1 MNVLDIG
8 MISVVP
14 SPYQRDLFQALAD
27 RKELSLAV
35 YYLERSSPDSPWPEQ
50 ELRPYEQVL
59 SGFWTSVRGA
69 RVHVVTKHPSLARH
83 QVVVLNS
90 LTSSLAQ
97 LCLRRKPIGQKLIFW
112 AEALRQQQGKWRQL
126 TQNFL
131 TEPIK
136 NADAIAA
143 IGSRAMALYQ
153 KQFPATPR
161 FNIPYHCELAPFRD
175 RPATFNLRDGEVV
188 FLFCGQVIAR
198 KGVDVLIRAFD
209 NLIREGLPA
218 RLLLAGRRADLDEM
232 LSLASAEARAR
243 IYYEGFVNP
252 VDLPALFA
260 KSHAFVLPSRYDGWG
275 VVVNQ
280 ALGAGLPIICS
291 DAVGAGHELVHDGIN
306 GYRVPTGDVVRLAAA
321 MKSLVIHPHRLADY
335 GQASLAIAN
344 DWTPRRGAEKWLTAL
359 DQLDSAHAYSPCLK

>member
-1 MNVLDIG
+1 MLDIG
-8 MISVVP
+8 IVSVVP

-27 RKELSLAV
+27 RKEFNLAV
-35 YYLERSSPDSPWPEQ
+35 YYLERSSPDSPWPEP
-50 ELRPYEQVL
+50 ELRSYEQIL
-59 SGFWTSVRGA
+59 PGFWTSVGGR
-69 RVHVVTKHPSLARH
+69 RIHVVTRHPSLARH

-97 LCLRRKPIGQKLIFW
+97 LYLRRKSFGRKVIFW
-112 AEALRQQQGKWRQL
+112 AEALRKQRGRWRQL

-143 IGSRAMALYQ
+143 IGSQAMALYQ
-153 KQFPATPR
+153 KRFPTTPR
-161 FNIPYHCELAPFRD
+161 FNLPYHCELAAFGKS
-175 RPATFNLRDGEVV
+175 PATFNLRDGEVV
-188 FLFCGQVIAR
+188 FLFCGQIIAR

-218 RLLLAGRRADLDEM
+218 RLLLAGRRADFEEM
-232 LSLASAEARAR
+232 MSIASAAARAR
-243 IYYEGFVNP
+243 VFYEGFVNP

-260 KSHAFVLPSRYDGWG
+260 KSHVFVLPSRYDGWG

-280 ALGAGLPIICS
+280 AIGAGLPIICS
-291 DAVGAGHELVHDGIN
+291 DAVGAGHELVHDGVN
-306 GYRVPTGDVVRLAAA
+306 GYRVPAGDAIRLADA
-321 MKSLVIHPHRLADY
+321 MKSFVIHPHTLADY
-335 GQASLAIAN
+335 GRASLAISE

-359 DQLDSAHAYSPCLK
+359 DHLNSAHAYSTGLK